1 MISGPTAE
9 AKALALKLREKP
21 LVLID
26 GRMDISPW
34 ISQHMVD
41 ACGVLHLQLAASQP
55 PGHQPVGEGFPSLYW
70 RVTPPEEDA
79 GNCVES

>member
-1 MISGPTAE
+1 
-9 AKALALKLREKP
+9 
-21 LVLID
+21 
-26 GRMDISPW
+26 
-34 ISQHMVD
+34 MVD

-55 PGHQPVGEGFPSLYW
+55 PGHQPVGEGFPSLFW